1 MTGAV
6 GMEAYEKGKL
16 LNKGA
21 FGAAYLVGTLDRLLP
36 MP

>member
-6 GMEAYEKGKL
+6 GMEQYSMGKL

-21 FGAAYLVGTLDRLLP
+21 FGAAHMVQTLN
-36 MP
+36 